1 MAMYVKNKQIFIF
14 VADSDAIDDN
24 RIKESTNSSSQTTN
38 YCPPESKEQN
48 DKFYKVLGSLD
59 ALTNK
64 HVYLDVNKIKEYKKI
79 MISRIKNKY
88 AGIYKGSMVN
98 FESNC
103 DKLISLGGDSIIS
116 NNLYLTGERP
126 YLNFS
131 NSENWKLF
139 KSILFGESSII
150 VVEDFDDKFKIFPM
164 FRPLFLKPE
173 ELIWDEKNQKVK
185 CDNNNVQCENKEKY
199 LNFKK
204 LLKWFVNQLNIN
216 NGLVEGAVHSGKGCN
231 DAAIRGFYS
240 EWRDYEEFTLDCN
253 IQCGYQSTSKGA
265 NYINVTKTGINIRP
279 EFDSEAKNVINLYI
293 DLYGFS
299 DIVKNKF
306 SDLLGLKYPVE
317 ELSLS
322 DENEANEKIKELF
335 DNYYLII
342 KELFL
347 TKKENFKGAFN
358 KIYYGA
364 PGCGKSYYVKHEL
377 LPQLKI
383 KDDEEHVT
391 RTTFYQDYSNTDFA
405 GQILPKIDNGD
416 VTYKFTPGPF
426 AIALK
431 NALSHQDEPVALIIE
446 EINRGNAASI
456 FGDIFQLLDRKDD
469 GQSEYE
475 INHVNLQKYIEDELG
490 ISLAKIYVPSN
501 LYIIATMNTSD
512 QNVFTLDTA
521 FKRRWNFEKIKN
533 DFSKCNYSK
542 SIVPGTNN
550 ITWENLVT
558 SINNYIVANADEL
571 TNEDK
576 QIGAFFV
583 DEKILAKNQD
593 ESKDEKKVKDFA
605 YKVLE
610 YLWDDVAKFG
620 NKSRWFSPNIKTL
633 DQLIDGY
640 IKNAETSEALKVFGN
655 DLNELIKKN
664 D

>member
-1 MAMYVKNKQIFIF
+1 MKLYNSSLMFNLNLPEGGQPSWGTELGQGEGYRFNFADEGNFLTGMLYKSINDIKKVWCPLGKGGNRQDDYEYVLASLFDKIYVNNKKIDNAQFVLLIVKQINS
-14 VADSDAIDDN
+14 DSGNHIG
-24 RIKESTNSSSQTTN
+24 RR
-38 YCPPESKEQN
+38 
-48 DKFYKVLGSLD
+48 SL
-59 ALTNK
+59 K
-64 HVYLDVNKIKEYKKI
+64 YSPKIKYDGVEINQDCFTKI
-79 MISRIKNKY
+79 KQCLSLANDSAWFIDEMFIKNQDELHFTTY
-88 AGIYKGSMVN
+88 I
-98 FESNC
+98 C
-103 DKLISLGGDSIIS
+103 DKNGPLYFNNTDDRKKYIKDKVSI
-116 NNLYLTGERP
+116 N
-126 YLNFS
+126 
-131 NSENWKLF
+131 
-139 KSILFGESSII
+139 
-150 VVEDFDDKFKIFPM
+150 
-164 FRPLFLKPE
+164 
-173 ELIWDEKNQKVK
+173 
-185 CDNNNVQCENKEKY
+185 
-199 LNFKK
+199 
-204 LLKWFVNQLNIN
+204 
-216 NGLVEGAVHSGKGCN
+216 VHS
-231 DAAIRGFYS
+231 
-240 EWRDYEEFTLDCN
+240 
-253 IQCGYQSTSKGA
+253 
-265 NYINVTKTGINIRP
+265 
-279 EFDSEAKNVINLYI
+279 
-293 DLYGFS
+293 
-299 DIVKNKF
+299 
-306 SDLLGLKYPVE
+306 
-317 ELSLS
+317 
-322 DENEANEKIKELF
+322 
-335 DNYYLII
+335 
-342 KELFL
+342 
-347 TKKENFKGAFN
+347 GAFN

-391 RTTFYQDYSNTDFA
+391 RTTFYQDYSNTDFV

-416 VTYKFTPGPF
+416 VTYTFIPGPF

-490 ISLAKIYVPSN
+490 ISLAKIYIPSN

-533 DFSKCNYSK
+533 DFSKCDYSK

-550 ITWENLVT
+550 ITWEKLVT
-558 SINNYIVANADEL
+558 SINDYIVANADEL